1 MNTRERFLAVTSFE
15 PVDRTLKWEM
25 GYWSGAMRR
34 WYEEGLPKRAGIP
47 EGLPD
52 GRAMHAEGT
61 LMDPEG
67 GESGRWTAE
76 RRDVDVHDYFGL
88 DEPIWRLP
96 LNNYLY
102 PLFEPEVLEDHG
114 EWILHRNEYGVI
126 VKDQKDYSGF
136 PNWEQTPVQTRDD
149 WERIKAE
156 RLQPTLEGRLPEN
169 WPELVLA
176 LKERT
181 YPLMLGGY
189 PTGFYGTARFLLGE
203 ERVLT
208 TFLDDPALMHDIM
221 DHLADLWVALYDQV
235 LGQLDVDGCL
245 IWEDMCYKGGPL
257 ISPRMFREFMLP
269 GYKKV
274 TACLRDH
281 GISVIM
287 VDTDGDCWQLIPLF
301 IEGGVNLLSPMEV
314 NAKMDVTQVR
324 EAFPTLALAGGLDKT
339 RLPLGKDALDRELE
353 KVSFMLKHGRYIP
366 HIDHMVPP
374 DVPWENFCYYRQKL
388 NAIIKENSTT

>member
-1 MNTRERFLAVTSFE
+1 VNTRECFIAVVNGE
-15 PVDRTLKWEM
+15 PVGRTLKWEM
-25 GYWSGAMRR
+25 GYWSGAVRR
-34 WYEEGLPKRAGIP
+34 WYAEGLPEAKGVP
-47 EGLPD
+47 DWLPD
-52 GRAMHAEGT
+52 GRAMHAENIT
-61 LMDPEG
+61 MDPEG
-67 GESGRWTAE
+67 EEGAWLTAE
-76 RRDVDVHDYFGL
+76 RRDEDVHNYFGL

-96 LNNYLY
+96 LNNYVS

-114 EWILHRNEYGVI
+114 GWILHRNEYGVI

-149 WERIKAE
+149 WERIKSE
-156 RLQPTLEGRLPEN
+156 RLQPTLEGRLPAD
-169 WPELVLA
+169 WPDLLRV

-208 TFLDDPALMHDIM
+208 TFLDDPVLMHEIM
-221 DHLADLWVALYDQV
+221 DHLADLWVGLYDQV

-245 IWEDMCYKGGPL
+245 IWEDMCFKSGPL

-281 GISVIM
+281 GVSVIM
-287 VDTDGDCWQLIPLF
+287 VDTDGNCWQLVPLF
-301 IEGGVNLLSPMEV
+301 MEGGVNLIYPMEV
-314 NAKMDVTQVR
+314 AAGMDVAKVR
-324 EAFPTLALAGGLDKT
+324 DAFPTLGIAGGIDK
-339 RLPLGKDALDRELE
+339 RKLALGKNEIDRELE
-353 KVSFMLKHGRYIP
+353 KVSFMLKQGRYIP
-366 HIDHMVPP
+366 HVDHMAPP
-374 DVPWENFCYYRQKL
+374 DVSWENFRYYREKL
-388 NAIIKENSTT
+388 NAIIERNGTI